1 MRFYDRKQELAVLR
15 RIREES
21 RKTARFTVLTGRWWD
36 RKGEN
41 EIDIVAEDELDKR
54 ALFVEVKRKVSRASL
69 SDLDRKIEEFR
80 HATGRFGRYTVDRT
94 VKSLEDM

>member
-1 MRFYDRKQELAVLR
+1 MKFYDRKQELAVLR

-21 RKTARFTVLTGRWWD
+21 QKTARFTVLTGCWWD

-54 ALFVEVKRKVSRASL
+54 ALFVEVKRKASRASL

-94 VKSLEDM
+94 ILSLEDM